1 MTEKKKASQKRI
13 VIVGG
18 GFGGVKT
25 ALELAKLGQYHITLV
40 SERSDFYYYPTMY
53 RTATGGSD
61 EQSAIPLAEIFDGK
75 DIELM
80 EAKVASV
87 DKTGKTISL
96 ENHTALTYDYLVLAL
111 GVITNFFGIPGL
123 EDNAYGIKSIPD
135 AERLKRHLH
144 AQLIGEKELDS
155 NYIVVG
161 GGPTGI
167 ELAGALSFY
176 LREIVKKHNIKGRV
190 PHIDLVEA
198 QPSLMP
204 RLDKKVGKRIAK
216 RLRKLGVKLY
226 LGKRV
231 EGATAE
237 GLTVSGKPLH
247 SHTIIWT
254 AGVANNPFFVANQFT
269 LSPRG
274 KVLVDEF
281 LRAEG
286 SKDVFVIGD
295 NAETPFSG
303 MAQTAIYDAEF
314 VAHNFDLMHREEP
327 KLAYRPHEP
336 VYVTPVGNRW
346 ASVQWGRWVFDG
358 RLGWLLRE
366 AADIRGFL
374 DLQSPSDAAAQ
385 WATAFEHEDLCPVC
399 GFSS

>member
-1 MTEKKKASQKRI
+1 M
-13 VIVGG
+13 GG
-18 GFGGVKT
+18 GFAGVKA
-25 ALELAKLGQYHITLV
+25 ALELEKLKSYHITLV
-40 SERSDFYYYPTMY
+40 SERPDFYYYPTMY

-61 EQSAIPLAEIFDGK
+61 EQSAIPLTEIFADK
-75 DIELM
+75 
-80 EAKVASV
+80 SV
-87 DKTGKTISL
+87 EIKIARAVSIDRTGKTISL
-96 ENHTALTYDYLVLAL
+96 EGNSVLTYDYAVLAL
-111 GVITNFFGIPGL
+111 GVVTNFFGIPGL
-123 EDNAYGIKSIPD
+123 QENAYGIKSIPD

-144 AQLIGEKELDS
+144 AQLIGDKKLDT

-176 LREIVKKHNIKGRV
+176 LREIIKKHGIKGRV
-190 PHIDLVEA
+190 PHIDLIEA

-204 RLDKKVGKRIAK
+204 RLPKKVGRSIAK

-226 LGKRV
+226 LGSRV
-231 EGATAE
+231 EGASAE
-237 GLTVSGKPLH
+237 ELTVSGKPIR

-254 AGVANNPFFVANQFT
+254 AGVANNPFFAANGFA

-295 NAETPFSG
+295 NAETQFSG
-303 MAQTAIYDAEF
+303 MAQTALYDGEF
-314 VAHNFDLMHREEP
+314 IAHNFKLMQQDQP
-327 KLAYRPHEP
+327 KLAYRPREP
-336 VYVTPVGNRW
+336 IYITPVGNRW
-346 ASVQWGRWVFDG
+346 SSVEWGRWYFDG
-358 RLGWLLRE
+358 WIGWLLRE

-374 DLQSPSDAAAQ
+374 DIQSPPEAAAQ
-385 WATAFEHEDLCPVC
+385 WATAFEREDLCPVC